1 MTAARSRDD
10 LRATAERLVKLGR
23 ARGADEV
30 EVQIG
35 RGFEFHVDVR
45 LGAVENLVEAGSR
58 SVGFRVIKDGR
69 TASAGSSD
77 LAWPVLERLM
87 TNAVARAGL
96 AHPDPCA
103 GLPPHS
109 PFSVDIPGLALFD
122 PEVPRLASRTK
133 IALALKTE
141 RIALADKRITNS
153 HGAGFSSHH
162 GEVLL
167 ANSNGFLGS
176 YQQSYC
182 SLGLGLQAGDTDDLA
197 EDGWSTSRRH
207 FRDLESPEDV
217 ARRAVERTVRQIH
230 PRKIATRNVP
240 VIFEPDMTGWLLGF
254 LFGCVAGTAVYQRA
268 SFLADRMG
276 DAIAA
281 PGVTVIDD
289 GLMPGM
295 PGTRPFDAEGVPCR
309 RTVVVEAGVL
319 KTFLTNAYA
328 GRKLGTAS
336 TGNGD
341 GGGVGPNNFYLV
353 PGTVPPADI
362 VRSVDEGLL
371 LVRTLGHGLNPVTGD
386 ISRGAFGLWIEGG
399 APAYP
404 VAEITIAGNLGELLR
419 RIEIVGNDLDFR
431 SAVSGPTIKVAE
443 MTVAGR

>member
-1 MTAARSRDD
+1 MTRGPGRDG
-10 LRATAERLVKLGR
+10 LRATAERLVRLGR

-30 EVQIG
+30 EVHIG

-45 LGAVENLVEAGSR
+45 MGEVENLVEAGSR

-77 LAWPVLERLM
+77 LSWPVLERLM
-87 TNAVARAGL
+87 TNAVARAAL

-103 GLPPHS
+103 GLPALEPITA
-109 PFSVDIPGLALFD
+109 DIPGLALFD
-122 PEVPRLASRTK
+122 PEVPRLTSRAR

-153 HGAGFSSHH
+153 HGASFSSHH
-162 GEVLL
+162 GEALL
-167 ANSNGFLGS
+167 ANSNGFIGS
-176 YQQSYC
+176 YAQSYC

-197 EDGWSTSRRH
+197 EDGWSTSRRR
-207 FRDLESPEDV
+207 FRDLESPEEV
-217 ARRAVERTVRQIH
+217 ARLAVERTVRQLH

-240 VIFEPDMTGWLLGF
+240 VVFEPDMTGWVLGF
-254 LFGCVAGTAVYQRA
+254 LFGCVSGTAVYQRA
-268 SFLADRMG
+268 TFLADRLG
-276 DAIAA
+276 ETIAA

-289 GLMPGM
+289 GLMPGK
-295 PGTRPFDAEGVPCR
+295 PGSRPFDAEGVPCR
-309 RTVVVEAGVL
+309 RTAVVADGVL
-319 KTFLTNAYA
+319 KSFLTNVYA

-341 GGGVGPNNFYLV
+341 GGGVGPNNFYLA
-353 PGTVPPADI
+353 PGTTAPAAI
-362 VRSVDEGLL
+362 LRSVDEGLL
-371 LVRTLGHGLNPVTGD
+371 LVRTLGHGLNSVTGD

-399 APAYP
+399 AVAYP

-431 SAVSGPTIKVAE
+431 GAIAGPTIKVAE